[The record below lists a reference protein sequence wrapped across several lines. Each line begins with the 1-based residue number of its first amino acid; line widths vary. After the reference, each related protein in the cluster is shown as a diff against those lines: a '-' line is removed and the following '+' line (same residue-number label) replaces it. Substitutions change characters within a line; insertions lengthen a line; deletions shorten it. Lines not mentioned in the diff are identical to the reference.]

1 MAAGLSDRDLGT
13 GKLLRGSGMQYAAE
27 KSVREII
34 DPGRV
39 SDGSCNLM
47 SALQA
52 CDACDQSPSKLSS
65 NKSSEGEKA
74 MVGQECPRLRPFK
87 VGDIQIPM
95 TANERWYQNKETVRV
110 LLMVR
115 EQGAKVKHVVDA
127 MWARNLLDISYQTMM
142 QKVKMV
148 DEAVAASEGSISAE
162 DIIDC
167 RLQDRPAAL
176 DPPRGPRAVAGRRR
190 PHASPVRPAR
200 STTNTSSW

>member
-1 MAAGLSDRDLGT
+1 MAAGLS
-13 GKLLRGSGMQYAAE
+13 E
-27 KSVREII
+27 
-34 DPGRV
+34 
-39 SDGSCNLM
+39 
-47 SALQA
+47 
-52 CDACDQSPSKLSS
+52 
-65 NKSSEGEKA
+65 
-74 MVGQECPRLRPFK
+74 
-87 VGDIQIPM
+87 IPM
-95 TANERWYQNKETVRV
+95 TANERWYQNKEAVRV

-142 QKVKMV
+142 QKVKMA

-167 RLQDRPAAL
+167 RLQDRPAAP

>member
-1 MAAGLSDRDLGT
+1 
-13 GKLLRGSGMQYAAE
+13 MQYAAE

-95 TANERWYQNKETVRV
+95 TANERWYQNKEAVRV

-127 MWARNLLDISYQTMM
+127 MWARNLLDIT
-142 QKVKMV
+142 
-148 DEAVAASEGSISAE
+148 
-162 DIIDC
+162 
-167 RLQDRPAAL
+167 
-176 DPPRGPRAVAGRRR
+176 
-190 PHASPVRPAR
+190 
-200 STTNTSSW
+200 